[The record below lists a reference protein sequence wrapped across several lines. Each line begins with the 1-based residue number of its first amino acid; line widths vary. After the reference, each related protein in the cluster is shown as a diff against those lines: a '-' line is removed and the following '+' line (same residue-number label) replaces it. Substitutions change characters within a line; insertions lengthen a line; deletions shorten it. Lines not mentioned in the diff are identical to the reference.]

1 VHPAGKSRHKLFTIA
16 HDGSKLAA
24 LVFPTVF
31 DSLQLSF
38 QAAAIVFRT
47 RSGRIKDAARAP
59 RHLRGLKE
67 PLFGLLEGFDFW
79 IRGTGSSRRYGPC
92 VHPHRVLLAS
102 ALKDTTV
109 RFIPAIGA
117 DHRAHLIA

>member
-1 VHPAGKSRHKLFTIA
+1 MMGSCCSLASVHPAGKSRHKLFTIA

-47 RSGRIKDAARAP
+47 RSGRIKDAARA
-59 RHLRGLKE
+59 R
-67 PLFGLLEGFDFW
+67 D
-79 IRGTGSSRRYGPC
+79 IC
-92 VHPHRVLLAS
+92 VV
-102 ALKDTTV
+102 
-109 RFIPAIGA
+109 
-117 DHRAHLIA
+117 